1 MASAV
6 WAAASVAVLQT
17 SPGPVVLVVVLFY
30 VLLGAGL
37 PAAASVIRWSAL
49 EETAAPNWMIVLLMT
64 IATSFVATALGGQ
77 PLIWT
82 ARWTASRHVVATM
95 VVGMLLALV
104 TERVSRSK
112 VTR

>member
-1 MASAV
+1 MKILKFGGS
-6 WAAASVAVLQT
+6 SVADPECVRRVC
-17 SPGPVVLVVVLFY
+17 GLVRE
-30 VLLGAGL
+30 
-37 PAAASVIRWSAL
+37 AATRAL

-64 IATSFVATALGGQ
+64 VATSFVATALGGQ

-104 TERVSRSK
+104 TQRVSRSK
-112 VTR
+112 VTP